1 MHRALTVVSLSGKKM
16 AFRTQGVIGNQE
28 NVIFIYLFLLNFH
41 ILFEKI
47 ILKQTTQVFFC
58 NE

>member
-1 MHRALTVVSLSGKKM
+1 MHRGVTVVSFSG
-16 AFRTQGVIGNQE
+16 RTQGVIGNRE

-47 ILKQTTQVFFC
+47 ILKLTTQVFVC